1 MINRRYSVTKKLGQ
15 GRSSVYL
22 CEDGGQAGKNY
33 ALKISSANS
42 SIEEK
47 NVFKDEFQTIQKL
60 DHPNIIQAYERGTV
74 VEVSENE
81 PISVGSKYLA
91 MEFFNGNELLSYLVD
106 EENSLKEIVTQIC
119 SVLFY
124 LHQSNYIYYD
134 LKSENILASEIA
146 GKPFIKLIDLGFARS
161 RTQANSQV

>member
-33 ALKISSANS
+33 ALKILSANS
-42 SIEEK
+42 SIEEQK
-47 NVFKDEFQTIQKL
+47 VFKDEFQTIQKL

-81 PISVGSKYLA
+81 PISIGSKYLA
-91 MEFFNGNELLSYLVD
+91 MEYFDGSELLSFPVSN
-106 EENSLKEIVTQIC
+106 ENSLKEIIAQIF
-119 SVLFY
+119 SVK
-124 LHQSNYIYYD
+124 IPRKD
-134 LKSENILASEIA
+134 ILIQ
-146 GKPFIKLIDLGFARS
+146 FRCCMI
-161 RTQANSQV
+161 